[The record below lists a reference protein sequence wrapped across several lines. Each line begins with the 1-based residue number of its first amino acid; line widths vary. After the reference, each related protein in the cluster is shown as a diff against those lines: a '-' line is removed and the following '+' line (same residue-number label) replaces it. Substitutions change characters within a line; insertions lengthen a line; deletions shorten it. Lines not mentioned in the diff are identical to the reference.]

1 MLDTVLGNRY
11 HLLEEAGEGGMAI
24 VYRAED
30 TVLGRPV
37 AVKVLRRQFAAD
49 PEFLARFRQEA
60 HAAAVLTHPNIV
72 HIYDVG
78 ETGDQQYI
86 VMEYVAGPT
95 LKQIIQQRGALP
107 LAEVLDLGSQV
118 CAAAEAAH
126 RRGLVHR
133 DLKPQNVLVNA
144 DGLAKVADFGLAQP
158 AAQPAAQSTAPSTAP
173 AAKPAADAPA
183 GSGPATVFGTAHYL
197 SPEQAQGLPATPAS
211 DIYAIGVML
220 YEMATGRLPFDGG
233 SPEEVARKQIQQAP
247 PPPRL
252 LNDALPA
259 AVEGIILKA
268 MAKDP
273 SARYASARELGTA
286 LLSYRQL
293 GEGRTV
299 SFQAQPAAPLV
310 SKAPAAIPGAVGPA
324 VTPRPMPPR
333 PVVMPARPV
342 VLERPRVSEGVDW
355 MLAVLT
361 LLTLACVL
369 GLIPLGLTVRAAL
382 TPPAPTAVPE
392 RTVPNLVA
400 LTYAEADSRLRD
412 LGLILERQ
420 GERFDDKVPAGRVVA
435 QTIPSGTLLKWGDV
449 VGVVVSKGVETN
461 PAPNVA
467 GLPFADAQS
476 RLTRLGLVVTR
487 QDAPSAVVASGLVVS
502 QVPPAST
509 PLARGA
515 VVTVT
520 VSMGNKI
527 VLPDL
532 MGKSEE
538 DAQQA
543 IRNLGLQT
551 TYVNYQNDADLPPSE
566 RWRLDVVNRGAVLSQ
581 TPDAGKLVDPGTTVY
596 LAVRRP

>member
-11 HLLEEAGEGGMAI
+11 HLLESAGEGGMAI
-24 VYRAED
+24 VYKAED

-37 AVKVLRRQFAAD
+37 AVKVLRQQFVAD

-60 HAAAVLTHPNIV
+60 HAAAALTHPNIV
-72 HIYDVG
+72 HVYDVG
-78 ETGDQQYI
+78 ESGGQQYI

-95 LKQIIQQRGALP
+95 LKQVIQQRGALP

-126 RRGLVHR
+126 RRGMVHR
-133 DLKPQNVLVNA
+133 DLKPQNALVNA

-158 AAQPAAQSTAPSTAP
+158 AAPAAAQ
-173 AAKPAADAPA
+173 AADATA
-183 GSGPATVFGTAHYL
+183 GSAPATILGTAHYL

-211 DIYAIGVML
+211 DIYAIGVLL

-247 PPPRL
+247 APPRL

-273 SARYASARELGTA
+273 AARYTTARELGGA
-286 LLSYRQL
+286 LLAYRQL

-299 SFQAQPAAPLV
+299 SFQAQPAAPI
-310 SKAPAAIPGAVGPA
+310 AAGARAAPIAGNPAAPRSL
-324 VTPRPMPPR
+324 PRPAQPVAVPVR
-333 PVVMPARPV
+333 PGGMPARQAV
-342 VLERPRVSEGVDW
+342 VERQAASEGVDW

-369 GLIPLGLTVRAAL
+369 GLVPLGLTVRAAL
-382 TPPAPTAVPE
+382 TPPTPTAIPE
-392 RTVPNLVA
+392 RTVPNLVG
-400 LTYAEADSRLRD
+400 LTYAEADGRLGD
-412 LGLILERQ
+412 LGLNLERQ
-420 GERFDDKVPAGRVVA
+420 GDRFDEKIPAGRVVA
-435 QTIPSGTLLKWGDV
+435 QTIPSGTQLKWGDA
-449 VGVVVSKGVETN
+449 VGVVVSKGVEMN
-461 PAPNVA
+461 PSPNVI
-467 GLPFADAQS
+467 GLPFADAQG
-476 RLTRLGLVVTR
+476 RLTRLGLSVTR
-487 QDAPSAVVASGLVVS
+487 QDAPSGLVALGLVIS

-509 PLARGA
+509 ALARGA

-520 VSMGNKI
+520 VSLGNKI
-527 VLPDL
+527 LVPDFQ
-532 MGKSEE
+532 GKSEG

-543 IRNLGLQT
+543 IRSLGLQT
-551 TYVNYQNDADLPPSE
+551 TYVNYQSDSEIPPSE
-566 RWRLDVVNRGAVLSQ
+566 RWRLDVVSRGSVLSQ
-581 TPDAGKLVDPGTTVY
+581 MPEAGKLVDPGTTVY

>member
-11 HLLEEAGEGGMAI
+11 HLLEPAGEGGMAI
-24 VYRAED
+24 VYKAED

-37 AVKVLRRQFAAD
+37 AVKVLRQQFAAD

-60 HAAAVLTHPNIV
+60 HAAAALTHPNIV
-72 HIYDVG
+72 HVYDVG
-78 ETGDQQYI
+78 ETGGQQYI

-126 RRGLVHR
+126 RRGMVHR

-158 AAQPAAQSTAPSTAP
+158 AAQLAAAST
-173 AAKPAADAPA
+173 
-183 GSGPATVFGTAHYL
+183 GSAPATVLGTAHYL

-211 DIYAIGVML
+211 DIYAIGVLL

-233 SPEEVARKQIQQAP
+233 SSEEVARKQIQQAP
-247 PPPRL
+247 APPRL

-268 MAKDP
+268 IAKDP
-273 SARYASARELGTA
+273 AARYATARELGSA
-286 LLSYRQL
+286 LLAYRQL

-299 SFQAQPAAPLV
+299 SFQAQPAAPPASKSPPAMPGV
-310 SKAPAAIPGAVGPA
+310 SGPA
-324 VTPRPMPPR
+324 VTPRPLPR
-333 PVVMPARPV
+333 PALQVAMPARPV
-342 VLERPRVSEGVDW
+342 VTPARPVVQARPPASEGVDW

-382 TPPAPTAVPE
+382 TPPAPTTIPE
-392 RTVPNLVA
+392 RTVPNLVG

-412 LGLILERQ
+412 LGLNLERQ
-420 GERFDDKVPAGRVVA
+420 GERFDDKLPAGRVVA
-435 QTIPSGTLLKWGDV
+435 QTIPSGTQLKWGDA

-461 PAPNVA
+461 PAPNVT
-467 GLPFADAQS
+467 GLPFADAQG
-476 RLTRLGLVVTR
+476 RLTRLGLAVTR
-487 QDAPSAVVASGLVVS
+487 RDAPSAVVALGLVIS
-502 QVPPAST
+502 QAPEAST

-515 VVTVT
+515 VVTLT

-527 VLPDL
+527 LLPDL
-532 MGKSEE
+532 LGKSEE
-538 DAQQA
+538 DAQQT

-551 TYVNYQNDADLPPSE
+551 TYVNYQNDSELPPSE
-566 RWRLDVVNRGAVLSQ
+566 RWRLDVVIRGSVLSQ
-581 TPDAGKLVDPGTTVY
+581 TPEAGKLVDPGTTVY

>member
-11 HLLEEAGEGGMAI
+11 HLLEPAGEGGMAI
-24 VYRAED
+24 VYRADD

-37 AVKVLRRQFAAD
+37 AVKVLRQQFAAD

-60 HAAAVLTHPNIV
+60 HAAAALTHPNIV
-72 HIYDVG
+72 HVYDVG
-78 ETGDQQYI
+78 ESGGQQYI

-126 RRGLVHR
+126 RRGMVHR

-158 AAQPAAQSTAPSTAP
+158 AGPAAGHPAVAPSVA
-173 AAKPAADAPA
+173 
-183 GSGPATVFGTAHYL
+183 SPATVFGTAQYL

-211 DIYAIGVML
+211 DIYAIGVLL

-252 LNDALPA
+252 LNEALPA

-273 SARYASARELGTA
+273 AARYATARELGSA
-286 LLSYRQL
+286 LLAYRQL

-299 SFQAQPAAPLV
+299 SFQAQPAAPPV
-310 SKAPAAIPGAVGPA
+310 AKAPPAMPSAAGPA
-324 VTPRPMPPR
+324 VTPRPMPR
-333 PVVMPARPV
+333 PAPPAAMPARPDA
-342 VLERPRVSEGVDW
+342 SEGVDW

-369 GLIPLGLTVRAAL
+369 GLIPLGLTLRAAL
-382 TPPAPTAVPE
+382 TPPAPTAIPE
-392 RTVPNLVA
+392 RTVPNLVG
-400 LTYAEADSRLRD
+400 LTFAEADSRLRD
-412 LGLILERQ
+412 LGLTLERQ

-435 QTIPSGTLLKWGDV
+435 QTIPSDTQLKWGDA

-461 PAPNVA
+461 PAPNVT
-467 GLPFADAQS
+467 GLPFADAQG
-476 RLTRLGLVVTR
+476 RLTRLGLAVTR
-487 QDAPSAVVASGLVVS
+487 RDAPSAVVALGLVIS
-502 QVPPAST
+502 QAPPAST

-527 VLPDL
+527 LLPDL

-543 IRNLGLQT
+543 IRSLGLQT
-551 TYVNYQNDADLPPSE
+551 TYVNYQKESEIPHSE
-566 RWRLDVVNRGAVLSQ
+566 RWRLDVVKRGCVLSQ
-581 TPDAGKLVDPGTTVY
+581 SPEAGKLVDPGTTVY

>member
-11 HLLEEAGEGGMAI
+11 HLLEPAGEGGMAI
-24 VYRAED
+24 VYKAED
-30 TVLGRPV
+30 KVLGRPV
-37 AVKVLRRQFAAD
+37 AVKVLRQQFAAD

-60 HAAAVLTHPNIV
+60 HAAAALTHPNIV
-72 HIYDVG
+72 HVYDVG
-78 ETGDQQYI
+78 ESGGQQYI

-126 RRGLVHR
+126 RRGMVHR

-158 AAQPAAQSTAPSTAP
+158 AALAAAQ
-173 AAKPAADAPA
+173 AADAPA
-183 GSGPATVFGTAHYL
+183 GSAPATVLGTAHYL

-211 DIYAIGVML
+211 DIYAIGVLL

-247 PPPRL
+247 APPRL

-273 SARYASARELGTA
+273 TARYATARELGSA
-286 LLSYRQL
+286 LLVYRQL

-299 SFQAQPAAPLV
+299 SFQTQPAAP
-310 SKAPAAIPGAVGPA
+310 IAVGPA
-324 VTPRPMPPR
+324 VTLGPMPRPARPVAVPAR
-333 PVVMPARPV
+333 PVVMPVRPV
-342 VLERPRVSEGVDW
+342 VLERPAASEGVDW

-382 TPPAPTAVPE
+382 TPPAPTAIPE
-392 RTVPNLVA
+392 RTVPNLIG
-400 LTYAEADSRLRD
+400 LTYAEADGGLRD
-412 LGLILERQ
+412 LGLTLERQ
-420 GERFDDKVPAGRVVA
+420 GDRFDEKVPAGRVVA
-435 QTIPSGTLLKWGDV
+435 QTIPSGTQLKWGDA

-461 PAPNVA
+461 PAPNVT
-467 GLPFADAQS
+467 GLPFADAQG
-476 RLTRLGLVVTR
+476 RLTRLGLSVTR
-487 QDAPSAVVASGLVVS
+487 QDAPSAEVALGLVIS

-509 PLARGA
+509 ALARGA

-520 VSMGNKI
+520 VSLGNKI
-527 VLPDL
+527 LVPDFQ
-532 MGKSEE
+532 GKSEE

-543 IRNLGLQT
+543 IRSLGLQT
-551 TYVNYQNDADLPPSE
+551 TYVNYQKESEIPHSE
-566 RWRLDVVNRGAVLSQ
+566 RWRLDVVKRGCVLSQ
-581 TPDAGKLVDPGTTVY
+581 SPEAGKLVDPGTTVY